1 MAFVRTIIIIII
13 ILICQ
18 DDEEVWE
25 SLYCVSHDNKIHLVK
40 LRGWISTTWDLP
52 KKPIPSPKTHSHIIW

>member
-1 MAFVRTIIIIII
+1 
-13 ILICQ
+13 LICQ